1 MVVDIILVL
10 LISLAFYVGYIN
22 GVLGVVLKI
31 LLVIGA
37 ILLALKLFPIVF
49 LFMENTF
56 TNITLV
62 YFILGF
68 LLVLAIDFFIY
79 RFLSRKIE
87 GWVKANSMKLITKI
101 SGGLM
106 LSFFILILVSFV
118 SGRLMGMKIINKA
131 TFENS
136 AIFPA
141 VEKIDYGFTTLLDKT
156 KDVFNKSF
164 ENNIKTINDIDHRQ
178 KSDSTQSQH

>member
-106 LSFFILILVSFV
+106 LSFLF
-118 SGRLMGMKIINKA
+118 
-131 TFENS
+131 
-136 AIFPA
+136 
-141 VEKIDYGFTTLLDKT
+141 
-156 KDVFNKSF
+156 
-164 ENNIKTINDIDHRQ
+164 
-178 KSDSTQSQH
+178 